1 MSKKAGNKM
10 KIIRFEVFQE
20 VDLEV
25 DENLEGMA
33 LENYIDR
40 WVATNYPSQFRSD
53 WWDVTEK
60 EKEDLKRLS
69 GQRAF

>member
-40 WVATNYPSQFRSD
+40 WVATNP
-53 WWDVTEK
+53 
-60 EKEDLKRLS
+60 
-69 GQRAF
+69 